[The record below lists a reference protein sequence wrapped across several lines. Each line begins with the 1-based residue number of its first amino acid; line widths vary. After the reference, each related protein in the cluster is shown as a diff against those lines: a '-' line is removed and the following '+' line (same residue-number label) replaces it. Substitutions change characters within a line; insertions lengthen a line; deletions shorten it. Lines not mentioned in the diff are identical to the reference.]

1 MVVRRHLG
9 FNDWREAFWKIVRN
23 PAIEVMA
30 AIAVVLLA
38 AWILVSTEVDSK
50 KSLFPVP
57 AAQGHL

>member
-9 FNDWREAFWKIVRN
+9 FNDWRNAFWKIVRN
-23 PAIEVMA
+23 PAIEVVA

-38 AWILVSTEVDSK
+38 AWIIVSTEVDSK

-57 AAQGHL
+57 AEQGHR